1 MNKVNP
7 IEKAP
12 PKQSIHFNETQ
23 WTIEISNRKTQH
35 EGINEV
41 QNKREEKQVYLIVL
55 WNTKKL
61 CCGVIGYF
69 LPFFWKLLAFWCP
82 FLSCLSFGCFL
93 PFYYFPLI
101 KNNTINPSIAW
112 MKALLVVILEREY
125 FKSFFFPSFSTSS
138 SNLNLNFLKEITNN

>member
-1 MNKVNP
+1 MIWNTNP
-7 IEKAP
+7 LRRDISTSLNQFFNLFIYPSFVFFFSIEKAP

-23 WTIEISNRKTQH
+23 RTIEISNRKTQH

-101 KNNTINPSIAW
+101 KNNTINPSIY
-112 MKALLVVILEREY
+112 VNYNQNNLEWKL
-125 FKSFFFPSFSTSS
+125 F
-138 SNLNLNFLKEITNN
+138 